1 MAPLVRRTL
10 AVRGQRPVLKQR
22 SRQRDKVSVAGALW
36 WSPRQERLGL
46 LALTLVNDYF
56 DQWASASFLRV
67 VLQSIRGEVVVLWDQ
82 GSMHK
87 GEAIRAVWARHRR
100 LCLEAF
106 PPYAPELN
114 PVEYLWKW
122 LKHDQLCN
130 LAPWDAQ
137 QLEVEI
143 IGQLKSI
150 EYDQEQLRQFIH
162 NSDLP
167 LRL

>member
-36 WSPRQERLGL
+36 VSPRRQRVGM

-56 DQWASASFLRV
+56 NQEGSATFLRM
-67 VLQSIRGEVVVLWDQ
+67 VLRSLAGEVVVLWDQ

-87 GEAIRAVWARHRR
+87 GEAIRAVVRQHRR
-100 LCLEAF
+100 LRLEAF

-114 PVEYLWKW
+114 PVEWMWKW
-122 LKHDQLCN
+122 LKGDRLCN
-130 LAPWDAQ
+130 FAPRDAQ
-137 QLEVEI
+137 HLEEEI
-143 IGQLKSI
+143 ITQLQSI
-150 EYDQEQLRQFIH
+150 ENVQEKLREFIH